1 MTATRMVIATAA
13 LGMVIL
19 FAAGCTQCPQTRV
32 SMEKLIADHN
42 ANAAPVTRLWA
53 RVKMDVTVMD
63 PKGRTFALNSA
74 TPNGLLVLRK
84 PPGRLGLCDFALVGR
99 QSGQELFRV
108 GSSIDEGVY
117 YFWYRFGG
125 SARAWWGRR
134 EFAGAPGVTALPI
147 DPHQLLAVLGIGE
160 LPSDFT
166 KLPTVAMTMS
176 KSPCAYVLTYIDR
189 QSVTGRIL
197 FQRRMY
203 FRWADDK
210 PPKPFLV
217 EFLSPDGEPVMAAKL
232 KNYKPIALAGDSVM
246 PTDITL
252 EITQS
257 RPDERANPIRRIH
270 MVLSQMTT
278 ADKWDNSAV
287 RFDENIPPG
296 IEKTQIDAHIKPSGG
311 KK

>member
-1 MTATRMVIATAA
+1 MTVPRTIMATAA
-13 LGMVIL
+13 LGLVIL

-32 SMEKLIADHN
+32 SMDKLIADHN
-42 ANAAPVTRLWA
+42 RNAAPVTRLWA

-63 PKGRTFALNSA
+63 SKGRMFTLNSA
-74 TPNGLLVLRK
+74 TPNGLLVLHKSPARS
-84 PPGRLGLCDFALVGR
+84 GQCDFALIGR

-134 EFAGAPGVTALPI
+134 EFAGAPGVTVLPI
-147 DPHQLLAVLGIGE
+147 DLHQLLAVLGILK
-160 LPSDFT
+160 LPDEFT

-197 FQRRMY
+197 FKRRMY

-210 PPKPFLV
+210 PPRPFMI
-217 EFLSPDGEPVMAAKL
+217 EFLSPDGEPVMVAKL
-232 KNYKPIALAGDSVM
+232 KDYKPIALAGDSVM

-252 EITQS
+252 EITQGQ
-257 RPDERANPIRRIH
+257 RGERARPIRRIH

-278 ADKWDNSAV
+278 ADKWDRSAV
-287 RFDENIPPG
+287 RFDENTPPG
-296 IEKTQIDAHIKPSGG
+296 IEKMQIDSHIQSSGG